1 MADDEVLTGG
11 GSSAVSRRG
20 NAVHRTAGPWT
31 PTVHRLLWHLH
42 ARGATFLPRPV
53 GFGEHGVD
61 EQGREVLTHLPGTVP
76 GYPMPAHVWAP
87 AVLATVGWWLAD
99 VHAASR
105 SFLDGAR
112 DTGEELVWQQPVRE
126 PAEVVCLND
135 VAPYNAVFDDD
146 GALTGWIDVDT
157 AAPGPRAWDLA
168 HAAYRFVPL
177 SGVDGHGSGAPD
189 SARQRRR
196 LAALCQAYATAGDE
210 VAVTPA
216 EVLAALGPRLEALA
230 DDAATR
236 HAAGAAHLEGHA
248 EHYRAEAAW
257 LAAHRDELAEPP
269 VAELVVVNGPIASG
283 KSTTAAALAAAATDL
298 GRTAAV
304 VDVDDVAE
312 AVSAPGAG
320 ASGLWL
326 SAHHAHGALVAR
338 WLRTPLDVV
347 VAVGPFHSPAERAA
361 LLDELP
367 PGTTAH
373 WVLLDT
379 PVETTLERARAD
391 PTRGLSREE
400 AFHRERHERYRRLL
414 RAGAEGPVQVFDTS
428 TTSTEEVVTAVVHAL
443 GWHWERASVTQVT
456 RDRP

>member
-1 MADDEVLTGG
+1 MPDDDEALSGG
-11 GSSAVSRRG
+11 NSSAVHRRG
-20 NAVHRTAGPWT
+20 DEVHRTTGPWT
-31 PTVHRLLWHLH
+31 PTVHRLLEHLH
-42 ARGATFLPRPV
+42 SRGVTFLPRPL
-53 GFGEHGVD
+53 GVD
-61 EQGREVLTHLPGTVP
+61 EQGREVLTHLPGAVP
-76 GYPMPAHVWAP
+76 AYPMPAHVWAP

-105 SFLDGAR
+105 GFLAAALDPGGQP
-112 DTGEELVWQQPVRE
+112 GEPLVWQQPVRE
-126 PAEVVCLND
+126 PAEVVCLVD

-177 SGVDGHGSGAPD
+177 SGVDGHGAGAPD
-189 SARQRRR
+189 LARYRRR
-196 LAALCQAYATAGDE
+196 LAALCQAYATSGDE

-216 EVLAALGPRLEALA
+216 DVLATLGPRLEALA
-230 DDAATR
+230 DDAEARCT
-236 HAAGAAHLEGHA
+236 AGAAHLEGHA

-257 LAAHRDELAEPP
+257 LAEHEAELAEPP
-269 VAELVVVNGPIASG
+269 VAQLVVVNGPIASG
-283 KSTTAAALAAAATDL
+283 KSTTAAALAAAATSL

-312 AVSAPGAG
+312 AVAAPGAG

-361 LLDELP
+361 LVDELP
-367 PGTTAH
+367 PGTAAH
-373 WVLLDT
+373 WVLLDA
-379 PVETTLERARAD
+379 PVETTLERAQAD
-391 PTRGLSREE
+391 PTRGTSKEE
-400 AFHRERHERYRRLL
+400 AFHRERHERFRRLVPGSSEL
-414 RAGAEGPVQVFDTS
+414 RSAQVFDTS
-428 TTSTEEVVTAVVHAL
+428 TTSTDEVVAAVLAAM
-443 GWHWERASVTQVT
+443 GW
-456 RDRP
+456 RPAPTG

>member
-1 MADDEVLTGG
+1 MPDDEVLTGG
-11 GSSAVSRRG
+11 NSSEVSRRG
-20 NAVHRTAGPWT
+20 STVHRTAGPWT
-31 PTVHRLLWHLH
+31 PTVHRLLAHLH
-42 ARGATFLPRPV
+42 SRGVAFLPRPL
-53 GFGEHGVD
+53 GFD
-61 EQGREVLTHLPGTVP
+61 EQGREVLTHLPGVVP
-76 GYPMPAHVWAP
+76 GYPVPAHVWAP

-105 SFLDGAR
+105 SFLAAAHGPDGEL
-112 DTGEELVWQQPVRE
+112 GGELVWQLPVRE

-177 SGVDGHGSGAPD
+177 SGVDGHGAGAPD
-189 SARQRRR
+189 LARYRRR
-196 LAALCQAYATAGDE
+196 LTALCQAYATAGDE

-216 EVLAALGPRLEALA
+216 DVLAALGPRLEALA
-230 DDAATR
+230 VDAEARCARGAT
-236 HAAGAAHLEGHA
+236 HLEGHA

-257 LAAHRDELAEPP
+257 VAEHRGELAEPP
-269 VAELVVVNGPIASG
+269 VAQLVVVNGPIASG
-283 KSTTAAALAAAATDL
+283 KSTTAAALAAAATAL

-312 AVSAPGAG
+312 AVAAPGAG

-338 WLRTPLDVV
+338 WVRTPLDVV

-367 PGTTAH
+367 AGTAAH
-373 WVLLDT
+373 WVLLDA
-379 PVETTLERARAD
+379 PVGFTLARAQAD
-391 PTRGLSREE
+391 PTRGVSKEE
-400 AFHRERHERYRRLL
+400 AFHRERHERFRRLL
-414 RAGAEGPVQVFDTS
+414 AESSELRSAQVFDTS
-428 TTSTEEVVTAVVHAL
+428 TTSTGQVVDAVLAAI
-443 GWHWERASVTQVT
+443 GWCTG
-456 RDRP
+456 PIG

>member
-1 MADDEVLTGG
+1 MPDDEVLTGG

-20 NAVHRTAGPWT
+20 NAVHRSAGPWT
-31 PTVHRLLWHLH
+31 PTVHRLLEHLH
-42 ARGATFLPRPV
+42 ARGVTFLPRPL
-53 GFGEHGVD
+53 GWD

-76 GYPMPAHVWAP
+76 SYPMPAQVWSP
-87 AVLATVGWWLAD
+87 AVLATVGRWLAD

-105 SFLDGAR
+105 SFLAAPRGAGQEG
-112 DTGEELVWQQPVRE
+112 DEPVWQQPVRE

-146 GALTGWIDVDT
+146 GGLTGWIDVDT

-189 SARQRRR
+189 TTRQRRR

-210 VAVTPA
+210 VVVTPA
-216 EVLAALGPRLEALA
+216 DVLAALGPRLEALA
-230 DDAATR
+230 DDAAAR

-257 LAAHRDELAEPP
+257 LAAHRAALAEPP
-269 VAELVVVNGPIASG
+269 VAQLVVVNGPIASG
-283 KSTTAAALAAAATDL
+283 KSTTAAALAAAAAAR

-304 VDVDDVAE
+304 LDVDDVAE
-312 AVSAPGAG
+312 AVATPGAG

-326 SAHHAHGALVAR
+326 SAHHAHGALVVR

-367 PGTTAH
+367 PGTAAH

-379 PVETTLERARAD
+379 PVETTLERAQAD
-391 PTRGLSREE
+391 PTRGISREE
-400 AFHRERHERYRRLL
+400 AFHRERHERYRRLV
-414 RAGAEGPVQVFDTS
+414 AEAADVPQVGAAQVFDTS
-428 TTSTEEVVTAVVHAL
+428 STSTGEVVAAVVRAL
-443 GWHWERASVTQVT
+443 GWR
-456 RDRP
+456 